1 MLRLG
6 NPKAPSKG
14 KRYLLTSYNV
24 NDVTERAP
32 RDENGNATLMAQGA
46 KQDFILHFATQ
57 LMLKSWFP
65 LKNKVQ
71 TMFTPI
77 LIPNKNTR
85 ELRNNINPTSK
96 MLEFSC
102 FLDFLCSDKY
112 LRKSGRKTIHHEPVH
127 VG

>member
-24 NDVTERAP
+24 NDATERAP

-46 KQDFILHFATQ
+46 KQDFILHSAIQ
-57 LMLKSWFP
+57 LMLQSWFP
-65 LKNKVQ
+65 FKNKVQ
-71 TMFTPI
+71 TMFAPI

-96 MLEFSC
+96 KLEFSR
-102 FLDFLCSDKY
+102 FLDFLCSDK
-112 LRKSGRKTIHHEPVH
+112 KPSKKWEKNNPP
-127 VG
+127 